1 MLKVNQPKKDI
12 GRNNQKHRGFALMV
26 TLSLMILLVILAVG
40 LLSLSTVSLRSTSQE
55 IAQSEAR
62 ANARLALILALG
74 DLQKLMGPDA
84 RISARAETLAKDKRL
99 GATIPSNTAKAWW
112 VGVSHSDREKPVGP
126 GTAPVVWLI
135 SGLDPNSS
143 PASQISGTFKDPVS
157 MYGDNSIDMAS
168 LTGGQP
174 IQAGKVMIYNT
185 RGGNTG
191 AFAYFIDDNGMKAQ
205 LAASDPKVT
214 NDRRPPYGGGVLTG
228 TYDLSILKDMN
239 SLEGKPRADYF
250 RLLSINDLPLIGADK
265 RIARTKRLGYTTL
278 SLGVLSD
285 VRKGGLKR
293 DLTIAFEKDDVFANV
308 FPKGSSGF
316 DPRYI
321 VMDAKK
327 FGQASELKSNG
338 YIHWEMFKDFYN
350 IKKSIRKVSGLDT
363 LDTVLIDKNDIF
375 NDNSTPFAR
384 GQLGPHAI
392 GPNNNVQARHQP
404 LPYGDYVVIPAPS
417 STDAYKHSPV
427 IPILSRLQQNAWVE
441 RVPAVGRN
449 GKEMLRTHVQLWTSQ
464 YNPYNINLDVL
475 GDNARYGPRI
485 TNYPQVYFSIPGV
498 QVRNDQGNIVAFN
511 NISGFNGKRQT
522 SVPHEI
528 LLGPGRS
535 HVCAFKASGA
545 KDQGLD
551 DDEFLFDDKV
561 RDLTLQS
568 LYDEFEVTS
577 GLSGRLSLSVNFVL
591 ERPSM
596 IQGANSN
603 SYSANHEVAQTMWA
617 PFAWD
622 AISNRPGKKITKS
635 AGASELNEN
644 TMASLAFNLRTTREG
659 RGAIRP
665 LVDANIRAILCNP
678 KWDSPLGLDLLAAYS
693 PENRGETDE
702 QIFQMNTRDAPKGY
716 TYWGAGNGPPDG
728 HDRVILFDIPR
739 EDLVSLGQLQHAGV
753 GRFSYEP
760 SYIVGNSHANL
771 RIPSDDWRTSVRDTF
786 STPAHGL
793 QDYVIPGSFNLYDAS
808 YLVNEELWDSYV
820 FTTIPQV
827 ADNYGGGEPVPNDA
841 HFKALLKRELLLPN
855 PRFIPYEPPGSK
867 FDKATL
873 QMTTGT
879 RGATGGFHHNAG
891 HLLVDGSFNV
901 NSTSIDAWEAF
912 LSGTHK
918 LAYQKLAANGSVSG
932 FSTAGEVAGVRF
944 PRVKSVLGKG
954 METNALD
961 ENFWTGFRSL
971 KPEEVRALAEAIV
984 AEIRKRGPFLTM
996 GEFVNRRLETGELGQ
1011 RGALQTAL
1019 DATVNKDLDSDFG
1032 EKAGNSNVPADSTQG
1047 AGFPGQLQQGD
1058 ILQSLSPYMTVRS
1071 DSFTIRAYGESRSP
1085 ATNEIRARAW
1095 CEATVQRYPDPVPDS
1110 GVAQSSM
1117 DALVNPAG
1125 KFGRSF
1131 RILSFRWLSPNEI

>member
-1 MLKVNQPKKDI
+1 MRQ
-12 GRNNQKHRGFALMV
+12 GFALII

-40 LLSLSTVSLRSTSQE
+40 LLTLSTVSLRSTSQE
-55 IAQSEAR
+55 TAQSEAK

-74 DLQKLMGPDA
+74 DLQKAMGPDA
-84 RISARAETLAKDKRL
+84 RISARAETLAQDKRL
-99 GATIPSNTAKAWW
+99 GAVVPSNTAKAWW
-112 VGVSHSDREKPVGP
+112 VGVSNSDRDKAIGSGTSPVI
-126 GTAPVVWLI
+126 WLI

-157 MYGDNSIDMAS
+157 MYGDNAIDTAS
-168 LTGGQP
+168 LTGGEP
-174 IQAGKVMIYNT
+174 IQAGRVMISSP
-185 RGGNTG
+185 RGGNAG

-205 LAASDPKVT
+205 LAASDSKVS
-214 NDRRPPYGGGVLTG
+214 NDHRPPYGGGVLPG
-228 TYDLSILKDMN
+228 TYDLSILENMT
-239 SLEGKPRADYF
+239 SLEGSPLDDYS
-250 RLLSINDLPLIGADK
+250 RLLSINDLPLIGAD
-265 RIARTKRLGYTTL
+265 RNIARAKRLGYTTL

-293 DLTIAFEKDDVFANV
+293 DLTIAFEKDNVFANV

-316 DPRYI
+316 DSRYI

-327 FGQASELKSNG
+327 FSQASDLKSNG

-350 IKKSIRKVSGLDT
+350 IKKSIRKVNGLDS
-363 LDTVLIDKNDIF
+363 LDTVLIDKSDIF

-392 GPNNNVQARHQP
+392 GPNGNVPARHQQM
-404 LPYGDYVVIPAPS
+404 PYGDYLVIRAPS
-417 STDAYKHSPV
+417 KTDEYKHSPV
-427 IPILSRLQQNAWVE
+427 IPILSRMQQNAWVD
-441 RVPAVGRN
+441 RIPAVGKI
-449 GKEMLRTHVQLWTSQ
+449 GKEMLRINVQLWTSQ
-464 YNPYNINLDVL
+464 YNPYNINLDIL
-475 GDNARYGPRI
+475 GDNARFGPRI
-485 TNYPQVYFSIPGV
+485 INYPQVYFTIPGV
-498 QVRNDQGNIVAFN
+498 QVRNDQGNTISFS
-511 NISGFNGKRQT
+511 NISGFNGKRQS

-551 DDEFLFDDKV
+551 NDEFLFDDKV

-568 LYDEFEVTS
+568 LYDDFEVVS
-577 GLSGRLSLSVNFVL
+577 GLSGKVSLTVNFVL

-622 AISNRPGKKITKS
+622 AINNRLPGKTITKS
-635 AGASELNEN
+635 VGVSELNEN
-644 TMASLAFNLRTTREG
+644 TMASLAFSLRTSREG

-665 LVDANIRAILCNP
+665 LVDANIRALMCNP

-728 HDRVILFDIPR
+728 NDRVILFDIPR

-760 SYIVGNSHANL
+760 TYIVGNSYANL
-771 RIPSDDWRTSVRDTF
+771 RIPADDWRASVRDAF
-786 STPAHGL
+786 STSAHGL
-793 QDYVIPGSFNLYDAS
+793 QDYAIQGSFNLYDAS
-808 YLVNEELWDSYV
+808 YLVNEELWDSYI

-827 ADNYGGGEPVPNDA
+827 ADNYGGGEPSPNDA
-841 HFKALLKRELLLPN
+841 YFKALLNGELLLPN

-873 QMTTGT
+873 QMASGSSGT
-879 RGATGGFHHNAG
+879 SGGFYHNAG

-901 NSTSIDAWEAF
+901 NSTSVDAWEAF
-912 LSGTHK
+912 LSGTRK
-918 LAYQKLAANGSVSG
+918 LAYQKLTANGSVGG
-932 FSTAGEVAGVRF
+932 FSAAGDVDGVRF
-944 PRVKSVLGKG
+944 PRVKSVLGEG
-954 METNALD
+954 MKTDSLD
-961 ENFWTGFRSL
+961 ENFWIGFRSL
-971 KPEEVRALAEAIV
+971 EPEEVRELAEAIV
-984 AEIRKRGPFLTM
+984 KEIRKRGPFLTM
-996 GEFVNRRLETGELGQ
+996 GEFVNRKLETGELGQ
-1011 RGALQTAL
+1011 RGALQAAL
-1019 DATVNKDLDSDFG
+1019 DATVNKDLDTDFG
-1032 EKAGNSNVPADSTQG
+1032 EKAGNSKVPADSTQG

-1071 DSFTIRAYGESRSP
+1071 DSFTIRGYGESRSP
-1085 ATNEIRARAW
+1085 GTNEIRARAW

-1110 GVAQSSM
+1110 SVTQSPM
-1117 DALVNPAG
+1117 EALVNPAG
-1125 KFGRSF
+1125 NYGRNF
-1131 RILSFRWLSPNEI
+1131 RVLSFRWLSPNEI